1 MTANLTNKPRRES
14 AIRKRADILAAA
26 RHLFL
31 MEGFNQSS
39 VDAVAAQANVSKRT
53 VYDYFGDKRAL
64 LLAVVEETG
73 QAIMTSIEQ
82 AVEDKLQEVSDLE
95 QALIAFC
102 EQIMTSTIGSAD
114 YAALLRLVTMEAE
127 HLPDS
132 TYDQMDR
139 MPEEALAKRLAEFG
153 KRGWLTVPD
162 AQLAAKHFAALTF
175 LLVLSYPGQER
186 QEEDAR
192 NQRLIVE
199 GVRAFLRAYAPEH
212 RE

>member
-14 AIRKRADILAAA
+14 AMRKRADILAAA

-31 MEGFNQSS
+31 TEGFDRSS
-39 VDAVAAQANVSKRT
+39 VDTVAAQANVSKRT

-64 LLAVVEETG
+64 LLAVVEETA
-73 QAIMTSIEQ
+73 QAIMVSIEQ
-82 AVEDKLQEVSDLE
+82 AIEDRLQEVSDLE

-132 TYDQMDR
+132 MYDQMDR
-139 MPEEALAKRLAEFG
+139 MPEEALARRLAEFG
-153 KRGWLTVPD
+153 QRGWLTVPD

-186 QEEDAR
+186 QEEDIR
-192 NQRLIVE
+192 SQRLIVE
-199 GVRAFLRAYAPEH
+199 GVRAFLRAYAQEH